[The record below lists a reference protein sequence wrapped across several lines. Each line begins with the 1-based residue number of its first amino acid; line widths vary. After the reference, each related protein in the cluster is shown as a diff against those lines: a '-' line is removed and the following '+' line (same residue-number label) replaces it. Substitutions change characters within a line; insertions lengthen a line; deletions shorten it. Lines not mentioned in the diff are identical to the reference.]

1 MLDIEYL
8 LCELNKQL
16 DNKLYEEN
24 INKIVDVT
32 DCFTSKFKKLIT
44 KNNNIDESNR
54 FYCIIVND
62 DIDFE
67 QMFEYSDKI
76 ILIDKDYYMFYNKEY
91 MELY

>member
-16 DNKLYEEN
+16 DNKIYEEN
-24 INKIVDVT
+24 IDQILDVT

-44 KNNNIDESNR
+44 KNNDIDDSNR
-54 FYCIIVND
+54 FYCIIVYD

-67 QMFEYSDKI
+67 QMFEYSDKL
-76 ILIDKDYYMFYNKEY
+76 ILIGKDYYMFYNEEC

>member
-24 INKIVDVT
+24 IDKIFDVT

-54 FYCIIVND
+54 FYCIIVYD

-67 QMFEYSDKI
+67 QMFEYSDKL
-76 ILIDKDYYMFYNKEY
+76 ILIGKDYYMFYNEEC